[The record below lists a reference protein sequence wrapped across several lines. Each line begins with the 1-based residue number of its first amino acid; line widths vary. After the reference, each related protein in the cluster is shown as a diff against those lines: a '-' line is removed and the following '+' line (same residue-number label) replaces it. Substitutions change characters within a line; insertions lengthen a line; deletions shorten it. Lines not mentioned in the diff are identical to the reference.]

1 MIILRKDHFDEEIIN
16 SALQKHSE
24 NVDKELKQHF
34 VFAGY
39 NNLTN
44 AGHDNYINEHKLRSL
59 IMYGMNKHK
68 IKSVMVTSIDL
79 YRDFLITKEKM
90 ESYCKGEERVK
101 DSVNDDLESLFE
113 NIRLGRETN
122 ERVITY
128 FLPKLTEEELKLV
141 EGRDTSYLQTFRWSN
156 EADVAETKMMLSES
170 DSKYVQGL
178 SFRRTFVIETPFEN
192 FTQKF
197 IRKFRKRRF

>member
-1 MIILRKDHFDEEIIN
+1 
-16 SALQKHSE
+16 
-24 NVDKELKQHF
+24 
-34 VFAGY
+34 
-39 NNLTN
+39 
-44 AGHDNYINEHKLRSL
+44 
-59 IMYGMNKHK
+59 
-68 IKSVMVTSIDL
+68 
-79 YRDFLITKEKM
+79 M
-90 ESYCKGEERVK
+90 ESYCKGDENEK